1 MTSRVPGPPADH
13 RPADHGEHA
22 AVSPTGVPLPP
33 DLRGGPIIAG
43 VDDAVACGRPLRA
56 AVFLSKSTG
65 RPLLLVHV
73 RRRAMPMVE
82 GYVPLPEEVANDEA
96 EDAVEAELV
105 RSLNASGDLV
115 DVTWELVST
124 TGDAGAELVRIA
136 EERDAACV
144 VVGKRHTGFAEFLH
158 RVASGS
164 VSRAILARQKFP
176 VLIVP

>member
-1 MTSRVPGPPADH
+1 MSSDGPDPA
-13 RPADHGEHA
+13 RGSSTPSASPAGI
-22 AVSPTGVPLPP
+22 PLPP
-33 DLRGGPIIAG
+33 DLRGGPIVAG
-43 VDDAVACGRPLRA
+43 VDDAIAFGRPLRA
-56 AVFLSKSTG
+56 AVFLSRATG

-82 GYVPLPEEVANDEA
+82 GYLPLPDEMGANDEA

-105 RSLNASGDLV
+105 RALEESGDLV
-115 DVTWELVST
+115 EVTWELVST

-164 VSRAILARQKFP
+164 VSRAIVSRQKFP

>member
-1 MTSRVPGPPADH
+1 MSSLGPDSSPAGRAPSAVPAGLI
-13 RPADHGEHA
+13 
-22 AVSPTGVPLPP
+22 PLPP
-33 DLRGGPIIAG
+33 DLRGGPIVAG

-56 AVFLSKSTG
+56 AVFLSRATG
-65 RPLLLVHV
+65 RSLLLVHV

-82 GYVPLPEEVANDEA
+82 GYVPLPEETANDEA

-105 RSLNASGDLV
+105 RALNASGDL
-115 DVTWELVST
+115 DEVTWELIST